1 MKGEARRKLASRYEA
16 DGITEKAEGDP
27 SIEELSEI
35 ERKFT
40 ARVSYLGW
48 V

>member
-1 MKGEARRKLASRYEA
+1 MKGEARRKLASRYDA
-16 DGITEKAEGDP
+16 DGNEKAVDDP

-40 ARVSYLGW
+40 ARVS
-48 V
+48 